1 LRKKQQ
7 SELNNSNHDQGYS
20 QAKSK
25 IHTTLAV
32 SQLSF
37 ALKLLIESGVIN
49 YTELLK
55 IVAQN
60 FKTDRIDNISE
71 DSLRNKYYN
80 IEKGTADKMKDLV
93 KYAQKKNVNILF
105 TS

>member
-1 LRKKQQ
+1 MRKKQQ

-37 ALKLLIESGVIN
+37 ALKLLIECGVIVNSN

-60 FKTDRIDNISE
+60 FKTDRIENISE

-80 IEKGTADKMKDLV
+80 VEKGTADKMKDLV
-93 KYAQKKNVNILF
+93 INLLNLVRKY
-105 TS
+105 